1 MCGFLG
7 IVGKNFFPEELFI
20 SAFNKLDHR
29 GPDESIIL
37 SNNGV
42 KLGFKRLRILDLS
55 ENGSQPMSSEDKLT
69 TIVFNGEIY
78 NYKFI
83 KKILK
88 NAGVHF
94 KSNSDTEVL
103 LNYYIFLNRDID
115 SLIKNCNGMFSF
127 AIIDH
132 VKKKIYLVRDKL
144 GVKPLYYYF
153 NKDQIIFS
161 SEIKSIKHLLN
172 NKLNE
177 SNEAIIS
184 YLNLGFVPPWL
195 SIYNEIKSICPGSY
209 GEWDLYKKSLKLE
222 NFWSPKNKKINWNYS
237 LSNWKDL
244 IKKEL
249 LDATKIRLNSD
260 VPIGLLLSGGI
271 DSGLVAAAISKLG
284 NKEVKA
290 HTIRF
295 KNSEKDESVLA
306 KKTANHLGINLIIHD
321 IDQITFNDI
330 KTAVQH
336 FDQPFADPSLIVTD
350 FICRKINQ
358 NSTTV
363 VLTGDGGD
371 ENFCGYREYLNL
383 VKYRWINDFPDKI
396 LNIIGT
402 ALSFMPNQKLKII
415 SNRLK
420 LSKMLRLMWTHVYP
434 FDHNLIILL
443 DNKFKIKN
451 KSNFNIQEFIG
462 YNAEYDELKIA
473 QTADLLCYLPAN
485 ILKKTDMMSMKNSI
499 ELRSPLLDYRLTEIG
514 LSMPTKYKILG
525 NKTKYVLREIAKEW
539 LPKEVSNS
547 KKKGFG
553 VPLNQLLIK
562 NNNYSDEFVDQILK
576 LNQYNIFNE
585 VKLTNY
591 LQKKNFSETN
601 LKSFFKLFCLSV
613 FLEKNENHLF
623 H

>member
-7 IVGKNFFPEELFI
+7 VAGKNFFSEDLFI

-29 GPDESIIL
+29 GPDESVIL
-37 SNNGV
+37 SNQGV

-88 NAGVHF
+88 NAGVNF

-103 LNYYIFLNRDID
+103 LNYYIYLNRDIS

-127 AIIDH
+127 TIIDH
-132 VKKKIYLVRDKL
+132 LKKKIYLVRDRL

-153 NKDQIIFS
+153 NNEQIIFS

-172 NKLNE
+172 NKLNV
-177 SNEAIIS
+177 SNEAIMS
-184 YLNLGFVPPWL
+184 YLNLGFISPWL

-209 GEWDLYKKSLKLE
+209 GEWDFDKKSLKLK
-222 NFWSPKNKKINWNYS
+222 NFWSPKNIKINNDYN

-271 DSGLVAAAISKLG
+271 DSGLVAAAVSKLG
-284 NKEVKA
+284 NKEVNA

-295 KNSEKDESVLA
+295 KNSEKDESELA

-330 KTAVQH
+330 KLAVQH

-371 ENFCGYREYLNL
+371 ESFGGYRDYLNL
-383 VKYRWINDFPDKI
+383 VKYRWINNFPDKI
-396 LNIIGT
+396 LNKIGT
-402 ALSFMPNQKLKII
+402 ALSFIPNQKLKII

-420 LSKMLRLMWTHVYP
+420 LSKISRLMWSHVYP
-434 FDHNLIILL
+434 IDHNLNILL

-451 KSNFNIQEFIG
+451 KFNYNNIKEFIG
-462 YNAEYDELKIA
+462 YNGEYDELKIA
-473 QTADLLCYLPAN
+473 QTADLLCYLPDN

-499 ELRSPLLDYRLTEIG
+499 ELRSPFLDYRLTEIG
-514 LSMPTKYKILG
+514 LSMPTQYKILG

-547 KKKGFG
+547 NKKGFG
-553 VPLNQLLIK
+553 VPLNQLLLK
-562 NNNYSDEFVDQILK
+562 NNYYSKEFVDQILK
-576 LNQYNIFNE
+576 LNQYKIFNE
-585 VKLTNY
+585 VKLKNY
-591 LQKKNFSETN
+591 LQKKNFSESN
-601 LKSFFKLFCLSV
+601 LKSIFKLFCLSV
-613 FLEKNENHLF
+613 FLEKK
-623 H
+623 